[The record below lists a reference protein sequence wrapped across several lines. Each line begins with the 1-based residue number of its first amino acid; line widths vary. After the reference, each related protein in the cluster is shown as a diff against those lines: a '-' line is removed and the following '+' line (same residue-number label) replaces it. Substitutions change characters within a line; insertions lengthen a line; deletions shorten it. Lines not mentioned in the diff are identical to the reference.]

1 MRGLMARVSSLKSW
15 KSLRN
20 MTENTGTIDAALRI
34 LFDKNVRYATV
45 IDLGSAD
52 GHFFLGHLGDGMF
65 AGAVGV
71 NVDAN
76 PLYEPSL
83 RAIADTVGGHYVIAA
98 VSDREGELEMTT
110 AIHPYWNSL
119 RPEGD
124 LYWEQMNH
132 LSQGK
137 VRVPAV
143 TVDSLKR
150 RFNLAGP
157 FLIKMDVQG
166 AEAAVLRGAKETLA
180 ETSVIICET
189 DLYDFRAIDRL
200 LEEAGFALFDLTEMR
215 RIADQSLGWFY
226 PIYLNRKLDAIKR
239 RSFWDTKFNALVVQ
253 KQKERRDAIL
263 AHNAELLEKLRRA
276 RKT

>member
-1 MRGLMARVSSLKSW
+1 
-15 KSLRN
+15 
-20 MTENTGTIDAALRI
+20 MTDNAGTIDATLRI

-52 GHFFLGHLGDGMF
+52 GHFFLDHLSDGLF

-83 RAIADTVGGHYVIAA
+83 RAIAETVGGHYLIAA
-98 VSDREGELEMTT
+98 ASDHEGEIEMTT
-110 AIHPYWNSL
+110 AVHPYWNSL

-124 LYWEQMNH
+124 LYWEQMNK

-143 TVDSLKR
+143 TVDGLKA
-150 RFNLAGP
+150 RFDLAPP

-166 AEAAVLRGAKETLA
+166 AEAAVLRGAKKTLA
-180 ETSVIICET
+180 ETSVVVCET
-189 DLYDFRAIDRL
+189 DLHDFRAIDRL
-200 LEEAGFALFDLTEMR
+200 LEEAGFSLFDLTEMR

-226 PIYLNRKLDAIKR
+226 PIYLNRKLDGIKR
-239 RSFWDTKFNALVVQ
+239 RSFWDTQYNALVVQ
-253 KQKERRDAIL
+253 RQKERRDAVL
-263 AHNAELLEKLRRA
+263 AHNAELLEKLKRA
-276 RKT
+276 KKS

>member
-110 AIHPYWNSL
+110 AIHPYWNSQI
-119 RPEGD
+119 G
-124 LYWEQMNH
+124 
-132 LSQGK
+132 
-137 VRVPAV
+137 
-143 TVDSLKR
+143 
-150 RFNLAGP
+150 
-157 FLIKMDVQG
+157 
-166 AEAAVLRGAKETLA
+166 
-180 ETSVIICET
+180 
-189 DLYDFRAIDRL
+189 RAH
-200 LEEAGFALFDLTEMR
+200 
-215 RIADQSLGWFY
+215 
-226 PIYLNRKLDAIKR
+226 
-239 RSFWDTKFNALVVQ
+239 V
-253 KQKERRDAIL
+253 
-263 AHNAELLEKLRRA
+263 
-276 RKT
+276 

>member
-1 MRGLMARVSSLKSW
+1 MIEPQSAQLGASPWTLKATFCAPSESVTVPAPEPSAGLACPFVPAACPLAWPVAMTLVSS
-15 KSLRN
+15 R
-20 MTENTGTIDAALRI
+20 GA
-34 LFDKNVRYATV
+34 ATV

-166 AEAAVLRGAKETLA
+166 AEAAEIG
-180 ETSVIICET
+180 
-189 DLYDFRAIDRL
+189 RAH
-200 LEEAGFALFDLTEMR
+200 
-215 RIADQSLGWFY
+215 
-226 PIYLNRKLDAIKR
+226 
-239 RSFWDTKFNALVVQ
+239 V
-253 KQKERRDAIL
+253 
-263 AHNAELLEKLRRA
+263 
-276 RKT
+276 